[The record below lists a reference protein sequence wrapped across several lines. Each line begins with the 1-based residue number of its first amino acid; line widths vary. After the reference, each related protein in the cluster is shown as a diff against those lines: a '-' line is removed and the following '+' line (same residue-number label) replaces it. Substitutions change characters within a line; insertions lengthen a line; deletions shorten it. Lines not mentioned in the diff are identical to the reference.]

1 MCPYFFLL
9 RFLHSPCFFFLNRYL
24 ERDHY
29 LVELGVFSYQ
39 TIFLSTPS
47 VGAEFLVDE
56 SMFLRTPSV
65 GASCIC
71 GCT

>member
-1 MCPYFFLL
+1 MSLKP
-9 RFLHSPCFFFLNRYL
+9 HI

-56 SMFLRTPSV
+56 SMFLCTPSV
-65 GASCIC
+65 GAACIG